1 LVVKRFFFLVL
12 AAAVLCGCLFGTA
25 AGDDTVVSRPK
36 CYDSLI
42 HLGTDAARSLD
53 KNPEFRLFLFKSPS
67 GEYKF
72 VPVITRP
79 TWEA

>member
-1 LVVKRFFFLVL
+1 LVVKRFFSLVL
-12 AAAVLCGCLFGTA
+12 AAVIFGCLFGTA
-25 AGDDTVVSRPK
+25 AGDDIVVSRPK
-36 CYDSLI
+36 AYDSLI